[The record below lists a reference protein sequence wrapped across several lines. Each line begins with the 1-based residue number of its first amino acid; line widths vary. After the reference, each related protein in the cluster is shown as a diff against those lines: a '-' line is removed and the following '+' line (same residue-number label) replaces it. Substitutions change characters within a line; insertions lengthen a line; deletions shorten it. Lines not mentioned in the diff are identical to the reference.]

1 VAKQTIVPN
10 GMVAPIAPYSWAT
23 RTGNLIFV
31 SGQAALDRDG
41 QIVGPGDIRRQTE
54 QTLENIRI
62 TLDAAGATF
71 DDVVR
76 TTVYLTDTEK
86 YAGMNEVYRRYF
98 PEHPPARATLLT
110 GLVVP
115 GLLVEIDAIAALDS
129 STDASRG

>member
-1 VAKQTIVPN
+1 MAKQTIVPA
-10 GMVAPIAPYSWAT
+10 GMAAPIAPYSWAT

-31 SGQAALDRDG
+31 AGQAALDPDG
-41 QIVGPGDIRRQTE
+41 NIVGAGDIRRQTE

-62 TLDAAGATF
+62 TLGAAGATF

-76 TTVYLTDTEK
+76 TTVYLTDVEN

-110 GLVVP
+110 GLVVA
-115 GLLVEIDAIAALDS
+115 GLLVEIDAIAALDAPG
-129 STDASRG
+129 DLPLP